1 MRTRIFTH
9 GWELLDVFF
18 PPRCAG
24 CDKWGERY
32 CTSCQKKTN
41 KINSL
46 MCQVCGEP
54 GVNSSLST
62 CQRCQNS
69 PPQYSALRSWAYF
82 EGPLQ
87 KAIHQLKYKRNL
99 GLANT
104 LAQPLIELFRSIKWE
119 IDLVSAIPLDRIRKR
134 ERGYNQSLLI
144 ARPLAWETGLPL
156 ENSAVKRIRNTR
168 SQVGLTLNERKT
180 NVQDAFRADS
190 VRVWGK
196 SVLLIDDVATTGSTL
211 NSCAAALKDAG
222 ATNVYGLTLAR
233 SLQY

>member
-9 GWELLDVFF
+9 GWELLDIFF

-32 CTSCQKKTN
+32 CTSCQEKTN
-41 KINSL
+41 KINSS

-54 GVNSSLST
+54 GIYSLLST
-62 CQRCQNS
+62 CQRCQNF

-82 EGPLQ
+82 EGPIQ

-119 IDLVSAIPLDRIRKR
+119 IDLVSAIPLDGVRKR

-156 ENSAVKRIRNTR
+156 KASAVKRIRNTR

-180 NVQDAFRADS
+180 NVQDAFQADS
-190 VRVWGK
+190 GHVWRK
-196 SVLLIDDVATTGSTL
+196 SVLLIDDVATTGATL
-211 NSCAAALKDAG
+211 NSCAAALRDAG
-222 ATNVYGLTLAR
+222 AINVYGLTLAR
-233 SLQY
+233 SLHY